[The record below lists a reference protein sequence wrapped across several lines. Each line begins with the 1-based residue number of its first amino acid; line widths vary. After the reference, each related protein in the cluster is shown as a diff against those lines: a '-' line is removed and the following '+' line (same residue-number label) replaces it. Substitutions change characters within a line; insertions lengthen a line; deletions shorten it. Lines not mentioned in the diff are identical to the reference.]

1 MSLEHLVRRAMQM
14 NELVEQAGTGGDR
27 GNSDGSTSRN
37 AADHP
42 HHPETTAA
50 ESLPAVKDWEWI

>member
-1 MSLEHLVRRAMQM
+1 MQM

-50 ESLPAVKDWEWI
+50 ESLPAVKEWEWI